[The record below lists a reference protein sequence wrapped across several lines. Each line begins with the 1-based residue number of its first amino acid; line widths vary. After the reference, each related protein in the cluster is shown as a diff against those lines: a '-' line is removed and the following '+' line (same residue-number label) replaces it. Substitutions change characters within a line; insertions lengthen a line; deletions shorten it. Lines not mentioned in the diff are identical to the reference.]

1 MPPVRRRWHPMGCQ
15 SARQAAP
22 RADLGSRDR
31 ARRSPRCQP
40 ICSSDQDTLS
50 WVPGLQRGA
59 CISGGRTYLSRSTRL
74 RRAVVMSDSAP
85 RIRARVLFRIPTTD
99 QHSAVCRV
107 VVQHAV
113 FKLRKPWEA
122 HAPRTASQS
131 RRKYRQLGTF
141 GAANV
146 KSNPVTR
153 TGFLDVSNTFPE
165 RGSRP
170 LKNVVSSAAPTGAKS
185 PSLRGPLPSIRQ
197 EDPDRPC
204 AGSSA
209 HVFPWQRA
217 GLGIHKFGI
226 RSHPRLLNADFCC
239 RGRPSQARCPAF
251 GEADRRQTEGRR
263 SGGRGTE
270 GRRSG
275 ATRCRGRAPFAPPH
289 VRPT

>member
-1 MPPVRRRWHPMGCQ
+1 
-15 SARQAAP
+15 
-22 RADLGSRDR
+22 
-31 ARRSPRCQP
+31 
-40 ICSSDQDTLS
+40 
-50 WVPGLQRGA
+50 VPGLQRCPYFWRSDLPVPIHLTLGERLSDRA
-59 CISGGRTYLSRSTRL
+59 PEFVRGCCSESLLRISTLQF
-74 RRAVVMSDSAP
+74 AVV
-85 RIRARVLFRIPTTD
+85 VL
-99 QHSAVCRV
+99 
-107 VVQHAV
+107 QHAV
-113 FKLRKPWEA
+113 FKLRRRWEA

-131 RRKYRQLGTF
+131 RRKYRLLGTF

-197 EDPDRPC
+197 EVPDRPC

-226 RSHPRLLNADFCC
+226 RSHPRLLNRD
-239 RGRPSQARCPAF
+239 
-251 GEADRRQTEGRR
+251 
-263 SGGRGTE
+263 
-270 GRRSG
+270 
-275 ATRCRGRAPFAPPH
+275 
-289 VRPT
+289 VRVDKPNGSL